1 MVSGLFLC
9 SNLESKLG
17 NQDFDVNT
25 THLPNLWRRT
35 TMTESTTTGPTTT
48 EPTTT
53 ETRTRIEKY
62 NPFEVEPR
70 WRNHWRETNLY
81 TTDLD
86 DSSKPKYYAF
96 TMFPYPSGNLHIGH
110 WYSAAIPDTRA
121 RFMRMNGYNVFFPMG
136 FDAFGLPAENAAIKN
151 KTDPAKWTYSNIE
164 HMTKQFELM
173 GTMIDWSSML
183 RTCDAEYY
191 KWNQWFFVQFYKNGL
206 AYKKESYVNWD
217 PVDQTVLANEQVID
231 GRADRSGALVERRL
245 LSQWHLQITKYAEEL
260 LNFDGIDWPERV
272 RVMQTNWIG
281 KSRGAEI
288 DFVTPAGSITVFTT
302 RPDTVYGATFMVLAP
317 EHSLVSS
324 LTTPEHTDAIAAYKE
339 VASKTSEIDRTAE
352 GKEKTGVFTGAYAK
366 NPVTG
371 ENIPIWISD
380 YVMITYGSGAI
391 MGVPSGDQRDFEFA
405 RKFNLE
411 IRVVVQPEGET
422 LDPATMTEAFSGDGV
437 MVNSGKFDG
446 MKSGKYLIDPIIDEL
461 DKMGVA
467 KAKTTFR
474 LRDWL
479 ISRQRYWGT
488 PIPIIYCP
496 NCGEQPVPE
505 DQLPVLLPENIEFA
519 PSGQSPL
526 KVLEDWRK
534 CTCPKCGGAAERDT
548 DTMDTFVDSSW
559 YFFRYLDPRNDSQ
572 AINPSRVKN
581 WLPAD
586 IYSGGIEHAILH
598 LLYARFW
605 TKAMRDLGMIDFGE
619 PFSQLRNQGIILG
632 EDGEK
637 MSKSRGNVVDP
648 DNLVADYGADVVRMY
663 LQFIGPW
670 DQGGPWA
677 PNGVNGLSN
686 WMGRVWTIFLDEP
699 YESNETFSIADL
711 EFAIHSALKKVT
723 EDTENFKF
731 NTSIAAMMELTN
743 TLAKARRSSVYGT
756 PEWHETLRV
765 LNLMLAPYAPHMAE
779 ELWARTGHTSSVH
792 LETWPKFDASK
803 IVRNTFE
810 LVVQV
815 SGKVRGK
822 IEAPVGASQA
832 DVIALARGIAN
843 VASYVD
849 GKEIVKEIYVPGK
862 LVNIVVKG

>member
-1 MVSGLFLC
+1 M
-9 SNLESKLG
+9 
-17 NQDFDVNT
+17 
-25 THLPNLWRRT
+25 
-35 TMTESTTTGPTTT
+35 T
-48 EPTTT
+48 EPTAT

-173 GTMIDWSSML
+173 GTMIDWTSML

-260 LNFDGIDWPERV
+260 LDFDGIDWPERV

-288 DFVTPAGSITVFTT
+288 DFVTEAGAITVFTT

-317 EHSLVSS
+317 EHPLVSS
-324 LTTPEHTDAIAAYKE
+324 LTTTAQLEAVEAYKE
-339 VASKTSEIDRTAE
+339 VASKTSEIDRSAE

-371 ENIPIWISD
+371 ENIPIWIAD

-411 IRVVVQPEGET
+411 IRVVVQPEGVS
-422 LDPATMTEAFSGDGV
+422 LDPATMTEAFTGDGV

-496 NCGEQPVPE
+496 TCGEQPVPE

-559 YFFRYLDPRNDSQ
+559 YFFRYLDPRNNDS
-572 AINPSRVKN
+572 AINVSRVKN

-686 WMGRVWTIFLDEP
+686 WLGRVWTIFLEQP
-699 YESNETFSIADL
+699 ENSSETFSIADL

-756 PEWHETLRV
+756 PEWNETLRV

-779 ELWARTGHTSSVH
+779 ELWARTGHTTSVH
-792 LETWPKFDASK
+792 LETWPKFDVSK

-822 IEAPVGASQA
+822 IEAQVGASQA

-843 VASYVD
+843 VALFVD

-862 LVNIVVKG
+862 LLNIVIKG

>member
-1 MVSGLFLC
+1 
-9 SNLESKLG
+9 
-17 NQDFDVNT
+17 
-25 THLPNLWRRT
+25 
-35 TMTESTTTGPTTT
+35 MTEP
-48 EPTTT
+48 
-53 ETRTRIEKY
+53 RTRIEKY

-151 KTDPAKWTYSNIE
+151 KTDPAVWTYSNIE

-173 GTMIDWSSML
+173 GTMIDWTSML

-272 RVMQTNWIG
+272 RLMQTNWIG
-281 KSRGAEI
+281 RSRGAEI
-288 DFVTPAGSITVFTT
+288 DFVTEAGAITVFTT

-324 LTTPEHTDAIAAYKE
+324 LTTPEQLEAIEAYKE
-339 VASKTSEIDRTAE
+339 VASKTSEIDRAAE

-411 IRVVVQPEGET
+411 IRVVVQPEGVT
-422 LDPATMTEAFSGDGV
+422 LDPAVMTEAYSGDGL

-446 MKSGKYLIDPIIDEL
+446 MRAGKELIDPIIDEL

-467 KAKTTFR
+467 RAKTTFR

-488 PIPIIYCP
+488 PIPIIYCET
-496 NCGEQPVPE
+496 CGEQPVPE

-534 CTCPKCGGAAERDT
+534 CTCPKCGGPAERDT

-559 YFFRYLDPRNDSQ
+559 YFFRYLDPHNNES
-572 AINPSRVKN
+572 AINSSRVKN

-586 IYSGGIEHAILH
+586 VYSGGIEHAILH

-619 PFSQLRNQGIILG
+619 PFLRLRNQGPILG

-686 WMGRVWTIFLDEP
+686 WLGRVWTIFLEQPDN
-699 YESNETFSIADL
+699 SSETFSIADL

-756 PEWHETLRV
+756 LEWLETLRI

-803 IVRNTFE
+803 IVRDTFE

-822 IEAPVGASQA
+822 IEAQVGASQA
-832 DVIALARGIAN
+832 DLIALARGIAN
-843 VASYVD
+843 VAAFVD

-862 LVNIVVKG
+862 LLNIVVKG

>member
-1 MVSGLFLC
+1 
-9 SNLESKLG
+9 
-17 NQDFDVNT
+17 
-25 THLPNLWRRT
+25 
-35 TMTESTTTGPTTT
+35 
-48 EPTTT
+48 
-53 ETRTRIEKY
+53 
-62 NPFEVEPR
+62 
-70 WRNHWRETNLY
+70 
-81 TTDLD
+81 
-86 DSSKPKYYAF
+86 
-96 TMFPYPSGNLHIGH
+96 
-110 WYSAAIPDTRA
+110 
-121 RFMRMNGYNVFFPMG
+121 
-136 FDAFGLPAENAAIKN
+136 
-151 KTDPAKWTYSNIE
+151 
-164 HMTKQFELM
+164 
-173 GTMIDWSSML
+173 
-183 RTCDAEYY
+183 
-191 KWNQWFFVQFYKNGL
+191 
-206 AYKKESYVNWD
+206 
-217 PVDQTVLANEQVID
+217 
-231 GRADRSGALVERRL
+231 
-245 LSQWHLQITKYAEEL
+245 
-260 LNFDGIDWPERV
+260 
-272 RVMQTNWIG
+272 
-281 KSRGAEI
+281 
-288 DFVTPAGSITVFTT
+288 
-302 RPDTVYGATFMVLAP
+302 
-317 EHSLVSS
+317 
-324 LTTPEHTDAIAAYKE
+324 
-339 VASKTSEIDRTAE
+339 
-352 GKEKTGVFTGAYAK
+352 
-366 NPVTG
+366 
-371 ENIPIWISD
+371 
-380 YVMITYGSGAI
+380 
-391 MGVPSGDQRDFEFA
+391 
-405 RKFNLE
+405 
-411 IRVVVQPEGET
+411 
-422 LDPATMTEAFSGDGV
+422 
-437 MVNSGKFDG
+437 
-446 MKSGKYLIDPIIDEL
+446 
-461 DKMGVA
+461 MGVA

-496 NCGEQPVPE
+496 TCGEQPVPE

-559 YFFRYLDPRNDSQ
+559 YFFRYLDPRNNES
-572 AINPSRVKN
+572 AINSSRVKN

-756 PEWHETLRV
+756 SEWNETLRI

-779 ELWARTGHTSSVH
+779 ELWARTGHTTSVH

-832 DVIALARGIAN
+832 DVIALARGIPN
-843 VASYVD
+843 VALFVD
-849 GKEIVKEIYVPGK
+849 GKDIVKEIYVPGK
-862 LVNIVVKG
+862 LLNIVVKG

>member
-1 MVSGLFLC
+1 M
-9 SNLESKLG
+9 
-17 NQDFDVNT
+17 
-25 THLPNLWRRT
+25 
-35 TMTESTTTGPTTT
+35 T

-173 GTMIDWSSML
+173 GTMIDWTSML

-288 DFVTPAGSITVFTT
+288 DFVTDAGSITVFTT

-317 EHSLVSS
+317 EHGLVSS
-324 LTTPEHTDAIAAYKE
+324 LTTPEHAEAVAAYKE

-411 IRVVVQPEGET
+411 IRVVVQPEGVT
-422 LDPATMTEAFSGDGV
+422 LDPATMTEAFAGDGV

-488 PIPIIYCP
+488 PIPIIYCDT
-496 NCGEQPVPE
+496 CGEQPVPE

-559 YFFRYLDPRNDSQ
+559 YFFRYLNPRNNDS
-572 AINPSRVKN
+572 AINASRVKN

-699 YESNETFSIADL
+699 YDSNETFSIADL

-756 PEWHETLRV
+756 PEWNETLRI

-779 ELWARTGHTSSVH
+779 ELWARTGHTTSVH

-803 IVRNTFE
+803 IVRSTFE

-832 DVIALARGIAN
+832 DVIALARRIAN
-843 VASYVD
+843 VASFVD

-862 LVNIVVKG
+862 LLNIVVKG

>member
-1 MVSGLFLC
+1 M
-9 SNLESKLG
+9 
-17 NQDFDVNT
+17 
-25 THLPNLWRRT
+25 
-35 TMTESTTTGPTTT
+35 T

-288 DFVTPAGSITVFTT
+288 DFVTLAGSITVFTT

-317 EHSLVSS
+317 EHGLVSS
-324 LTTPEHTDAIAAYKE
+324 LTTAEQLEAVEAYKE

-405 RKFNLE
+405 RKFKLE
-411 IRVVVQPEGET
+411 IRVVVQPEGVA
-422 LDPATMTEAFSGDGV
+422 LDPATMTEAFAGDGV

-488 PIPIIYCP
+488 PIPIIYCET
-496 NCGEQPVPE
+496 CGEQPVPE

-526 KVLEDWRK
+526 KVVEDWRK

-699 YESNETFSIADL
+699 FESNETFSIADL

-756 PEWHETLRV
+756 PEWYETLRV
-765 LNLMLAPYAPHMAE
+765 LNLMMAPYAPHMAE
-779 ELWARTGHTSSVH
+779 ELWARTGHTTSVH

-822 IEAPVGASQA
+822 IETPVGASQA

-843 VASYVD
+843 VASFVD
-849 GKEIVKEIYVPGK
+849 GKEIVKEIYIPGK
-862 LVNIVVKG
+862 LLNIVVKG

>member
-1 MVSGLFLC
+1 
-9 SNLESKLG
+9 
-17 NQDFDVNT
+17 
-25 THLPNLWRRT
+25 
-35 TMTESTTTGPTTT
+35 
-48 EPTTT
+48 
-53 ETRTRIEKY
+53 
-62 NPFEVEPR
+62 
-70 WRNHWRETNLY
+70 
-81 TTDLD
+81 
-86 DSSKPKYYAF
+86 
-96 TMFPYPSGNLHIGH
+96 
-110 WYSAAIPDTRA
+110 
-121 RFMRMNGYNVFFPMG
+121 
-136 FDAFGLPAENAAIKN
+136 
-151 KTDPAKWTYSNIE
+151 
-164 HMTKQFELM
+164 
-173 GTMIDWSSML
+173 ML

-288 DFVTPAGSITVFTT
+288 DFVTEAGAITVFTT

-317 EHSLVSS
+317 EHGLVSS
-324 LTTPEHTDAIAAYKE
+324 LTTAAQLEAVEAYKE
-339 VASKTSEIDRTAE
+339 VASKTSEIDRSAE

-371 ENIPIWISD
+371 ENIPIWIAD

-405 RKFNLE
+405 RKFKLE
-411 IRVVVQPEGET
+411 IRVVVQPEGEI
-422 LDPATMTEAFSGDGV
+422 LDPVTMTEAFAGDGV

-488 PIPIIYCP
+488 PIPIIYCET
-496 NCGEQPVPE
+496 CGEQPVPE

-559 YFFRYLDPRNDSQ
+559 YFFRYLDPRNNDS
-572 AINPSRVKN
+572 AINASRVKN

-711 EFAIHSALKKVT
+711 EFAIHIALKKVT

-756 PEWHETLRV
+756 PEWFETLRI

-779 ELWARTGHTSSVH
+779 ELWARTGHTTSVH

-843 VASYVD
+843 VASFVD

-862 LVNIVVKG
+862 LLNIVVKG

>member
-1 MVSGLFLC
+1 M
-9 SNLESKLG
+9 
-17 NQDFDVNT
+17 
-25 THLPNLWRRT
+25 
-35 TMTESTTTGPTTT
+35 
-48 EPTTT
+48 T
-53 ETRTRIEKY
+53 ETRTRNDRY

-173 GTMIDWSSML
+173 GTMIDWTSML

-191 KWNQWFFVQFYKNGL
+191 RWNQWFFVQFYKNGL

-288 DFVTPAGSITVFTT
+288 DFVTEAGPITVFTT

-324 LTTPEHTDAIAAYKE
+324 LTTADQLEAVEAYKE

-371 ENIPIWISD
+371 ENIPIWIAD

-411 IRVVVQPEGET
+411 IRVVVQPEGVT
-422 LDPATMTEAFSGDGV
+422 LDPATMTEAHSGDGV

-488 PIPIIYCP
+488 PIPIIYCET
-496 NCGEQPVPE
+496 CGEQPVPE

-559 YFFRYLDPRNDSQ
+559 YFFRYLDPRNNDS
-572 AINPSRVKN
+572 AINSSRVKN

-686 WMGRVWTIFLDEP
+686 WLGRVWTIFLEQP
-699 YESNETFSIADL
+699 ENASETFSIADL

-756 PEWHETLRV
+756 PEWNETLRI

-803 IVRNTFE
+803 IVRDTFE

-832 DVIALARGIAN
+832 DLIALARGIPN
-843 VASYVD
+843 VAAFVD
-849 GKEIVKEIYVPGK
+849 GNEVIKEIYVPGK
-862 LVNIVVKG
+862 LLNIVVKG

>member
-1 MVSGLFLC
+1 M
-9 SNLESKLG
+9 
-17 NQDFDVNT
+17 
-25 THLPNLWRRT
+25 
-35 TMTESTTTGPTTT
+35 T
-48 EPTTT
+48 EPTAT

-173 GTMIDWSSML
+173 GTMIDWTSML

-260 LNFDGIDWPERV
+260 LDFDGIDWPERV

-288 DFVTPAGSITVFTT
+288 DFVTEAGAITVFTT

-317 EHSLVSS
+317 EHPLVSS
-324 LTTPEHTDAIAAYKE
+324 LTTTAQLEAVEAYKE
-339 VASKTSEIDRTAE
+339 VASKTSEIDRSAE

-371 ENIPIWISD
+371 ENIPIWIAD

-411 IRVVVQPEGET
+411 IRVVVQPEGVS
-422 LDPATMTEAFSGDGV
+422 LDPATMTEAFTGDGV

-496 NCGEQPVPE
+496 TCGEQPVPE

-559 YFFRYLDPRNDSQ
+559 YFFRYLDPRNNDS
-572 AINPSRVKN
+572 AINVSRVKN

-686 WMGRVWTIFLDEP
+686 WLGRVWTIFLEQP
-699 YESNETFSIADL
+699 ENSSETFSIADL

-756 PEWHETLRV
+756 PEWNETLRV

-779 ELWARTGHTSSVH
+779 ELWARTGHTTSVH
-792 LETWPKFDASK
+792 LETWPKFDVSK

-822 IEAPVGASQA
+822 IEAQVGAGQA

-843 VASYVD
+843 VALFVD

-862 LVNIVVKG
+862 LLNIVIKG